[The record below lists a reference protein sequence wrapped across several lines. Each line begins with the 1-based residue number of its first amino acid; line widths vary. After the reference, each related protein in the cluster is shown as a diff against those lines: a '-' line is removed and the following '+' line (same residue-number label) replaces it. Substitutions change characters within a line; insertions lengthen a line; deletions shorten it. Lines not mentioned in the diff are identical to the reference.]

1 MSGNQGI
8 QRSLGSKTVRKKGNS
23 DFCREIL
30 QEVYTLRARCK
41 KNKCAHEKKAF
52 LKR

>member
-8 QRSLGSKTVRKKGNS
+8 QSSLGSKTVRKKGNS
-23 DFCREIL
+23 DFCCEIL
-30 QEVYTLRARCK
+30 QEVYTLRAKCKK

-52 LKR
+52 